1 MSLNRDIGQNRQDKY
16 FIITNMNSTFDSET
30 KTYYIDLP
38 EFFGLSYSNEK
49 YVKLLRFYYF
59 ANETI
64 YTKVGFQSR
73 AICDGEYNQDN
84 FVTLTSSQLNE
95 KIYRVNA
102 KIKRLDIQFINVTT
116 NEIVT
121 ADEGFIIECVLI
133 Y

>member
-1 MSLNRDIGQNRQDKY
+1 MTLDIGANRQDKY
-16 FIITNMNSTFDSET
+16 FIITNMNSTYDADS

-49 YVKLLRFYYF
+49 YIKLLRFYYF
-59 ANETI
+59 ADEKI
-64 YTKVGFQSR
+64 YTKVGFKSR

-95 KIYRVNA
+95 KMYRVNS